1 MKGKMFAALVFGLAL
16 VSPGIASAQGNAA
29 GAPTFTKDVAPIFYK
44 NCTVCHRPGEIAP
57 MSLLSYADTRPW
69 TRSIATQ
76 VTRGT
81 MPPWHADPAHGEF
94 LNDRRL
100 SDADKDT
107 ILKWVN
113 AGAPEGSAADLPP
126 QPVYP
131 DGWAIGK
138 PDAIFAL
145 REDYPIAA
153 SGTIDYKYF
162 EVPTNFTE
170 DKWIQAFEVKPGEP
184 AVVHHVIVYA
194 RPPQRPRPAAAA
206 NAAPAGGGAP
216 AANGAPPQRRQPPF
230 SFAPNMEEPD
240 DVKTAAAHEDVANDR
255 PAPEGGTGMFVGGYT
270 PGQSVRVFQPGSS
283 LRLPAGSTLVFQM
296 HYTAKGKATH
306 DRSRIGFVFAN
317 EPPKQEAIIGALVNQ
332 NFTLPAGAAS
342 TKVDAEMT
350 INQDMILWSLLP
362 HTHVRGRQWEVRAT
376 YPDGR
381 SEVILSVPNY
391 DFNWQTDYIFKQ
403 PLKLP
408 KGTVLHSSAWY
419 DNSAANKTNPDPKAD
434 VHWGDQT
441 WEEMQFTA
449 FTFTLEPQQRPATG
463 AQQ

>member
-1 MKGKMFAALVFGLAL
+1 MKGKMFAALVIGVTLAG
-16 VSPGIASAQGNAA
+16 PTAASAQGTSA

-44 NCTVCHRPGEIAP
+44 NCTVCHRPGALAP
-57 MSLLSYADTRPW
+57 MSLLTYADARPW
-69 TRSIATQ
+69 TRSIATN

-94 LNDRRL
+94 LNDRHL
-100 SDADKDT
+100 SQSDKDT
-107 ILKWVN
+107 IVNWVS

-138 PDAIFAL
+138 PDAIFAIA
-145 REDYPIAA
+145 EDYPVPA
-153 SGTIDYKYF
+153 SGTVDYKYF

-184 AVVHHVIVYA
+184 SVVHHVIVYA

-206 NAAPAGGGAP
+206 NAAPGGAP
-216 AANGAPPQRRQPPF
+216 ANGAPQQRRQPPF

-240 DVKTAAAHEDVANDR
+240 EVKAAAAHEAVANDR

-270 PGQSVRVFQPGSS
+270 PGQSFRVFQPGSS
-283 LRLPAGSTLVFQM
+283 MRLPAGSTIVFQM
-296 HYTAKGKATH
+296 HYTATGKAAH
-306 DRSRIGFVFAN
+306 DRSKIGFVFAN

-362 HTHVRGRQWEVRAT
+362 HTHVRGRRWEIEAK

-419 DNSAANKTNPDPKAD
+419 DNSVANKSNPDPKAD

-449 FTFTLEPQQRPATG
+449 FTFTLEPQQRPASG
-463 AQQ
+463 AQQQ

>member
-1 MKGKMFAALVFGLAL
+1 MKGTMFAALVMSLTLA
-16 VSPGIASAQGNAA
+16 GASAANAQGAA
-29 GAPTFTKDVAPIFYK
+29 ATTPTFTKDVAPIFYK
-44 NCTVCHRPGEIAP
+44 NCTVCHRPGAIAP
-57 MSLLSYADTRPW
+57 MSLLTYADARPW
-69 TRSIATQ
+69 TRSIATN

-100 SDADKDT
+100 SQADKDT
-107 ILKWVN
+107 IVNWVS
-113 AGAPEGSAADLPP
+113 AGAPEGNAADLPA

-145 REDYPIAA
+145 AEDYPVAA

-170 DKWIQAFEVKPGEP
+170 DKWIQAFEVKPGDP
-184 AVVHHVIVYA
+184 SVVHHVIVYA

-206 NAAPAGGGAP
+206 NAAPGGAP
-216 AANGAPPQRRQPPF
+216 ANGAAPQPQRRQAPF
-230 SFAPNMEEPD
+230 TFAPNMEEPD
-240 DVKTAAAHEDVANDR
+240 EVKAAAAHETVPNDR
-255 PAPEGGTGMFVGGYT
+255 PAPDAGTGMFVGGYT
-270 PGQSVRVFQPGSS
+270 PGQSVRVFQPGSA
-283 LRLPAGSTLVFQM
+283 LRLPAGSTIVFQM
-296 HYTAKGKATH
+296 HYTANGKASH

-317 EPPKQEAIIGALVNQ
+317 EAPKQEAIIGALVNQ
-332 NFTLPAGAAS
+332 NFTLPAGAAN
-342 TKVDAEMT
+342 TKIDAEMT
-350 INQDMILWSLLP
+350 LNTDMILWSLLP
-362 HTHVRGRQWEVRAT
+362 HTHVRGRRWEIDAK

-419 DNSAANKTNPDPKAD
+419 DNSAANKSNPDSKVD
-434 VHWGDQT
+434 VHWGEQT

-449 FTFTLEPQQRPATG
+449 FTFTLAPQQQPATG

>member
-1 MKGKMFAALVFGLAL
+1 M
-16 VSPGIASAQGNAA
+16 
-29 GAPTFTKDVAPIFYK
+29 
-44 NCTVCHRPGEIAP
+44 
-57 MSLLSYADTRPW
+57 
-69 TRSIATQ
+69 
-76 VTRGT
+76 
-81 MPPWHADPAHGEF
+81 
-94 LNDRRL
+94 
-100 SDADKDT
+100 
-107 ILKWVN
+107 KWVN
-113 AGAPEGSAADLPP
+113 AGAPEGNAADLPA

-145 REDYPIAA
+145 REDYPVAA

-184 AVVHHVIVYA
+184 SVVHHVIVYA
-194 RPPQRPRPAAAA
+194 RPPQRPRPAAAPPA
-206 NAAPAGGGAP
+206 AQGGAAPSGQP
-216 AANGAPPQRRQPPF
+216 QQRRQPPF
-230 SFAPNMEEPD
+230 TFAPNMEEPD
-240 DVKTAAAHEDVANDR
+240 EVKAAAAHEAVPNDR

-270 PGQSVRVFQPGSS
+270 PGQAVRVFQPGSA

-296 HYTAKGKATH
+296 HYTASGKEAH
-306 DRSRIGFVFAN
+306 DRSRIGFVFAP
-317 EPPKQEAIIGALVNQ
+317 EAPKQETIIGALVNQ
-332 NFTLPAGAAS
+332 NFTLPAGAPS

-362 HTHVRGRQWEVRAT
+362 HTHVRGRKWEIEAT

-381 SEVILSVPNY
+381 KEVLLAVPNY

-419 DNSAANKTNPDPKAD
+419 DNSSANKSNPDPKAN
-434 VHWGDQT
+434 VHWGEQT

-449 FTFTLEPQQRPATG
+449 FTFTVDQQPRPATAG
-463 AQQ
+463 QN

>member
-1 MKGKMFAALVFGLAL
+1 MKGKMFAAMVIGLAL
-16 VSPGIASAQGNAA
+16 AGPSAASAQTPA
-29 GAPTFTKDVAPIFYK
+29 GAPTFSKDVAPIFYK

-57 MSLLSYADTRPW
+57 MSLLTYNDARPW
-69 TRSIATQ
+69 TRSIATN

-100 SDADKDT
+100 SQADRDT
-107 ILKWVN
+107 IVRWVS
-113 AGAPEGSAADLPP
+113 AGAPEGNPADLPP

-138 PDAIFAL
+138 PDAVFAL
-145 REDYPIAA
+145 SEDYPVPP

-170 DKWIQAFEVKPGEP
+170 DKWIQAFEVKPGSP
-184 AVVHHVIVYA
+184 SVVHHVIVYA
-194 RPPQRPRPAAAA
+194 RPPQRPRPAAPASAAPPAGAPPA
-206 NAAPAGGGAP
+206 NAAP
-216 AANGAPPQRRQPPF
+216 QRRQAPF
-230 SFAPNMEEPD
+230 TFAPNMEEPD
-240 DVKTAAAHEDVANDR
+240 AVKAAAARQEGGNDR
-255 PAPEGGTGMFVGGYT
+255 PAPDGGTGMFVGGYT
-270 PGQSVRVFQPGSS
+270 PGQAVRVFQPGSS

-296 HYTAKGKATH
+296 HYTANGKPMT
-306 DRSRIGFVFAN
+306 DRSKIGFVFAK
-317 EPPKQEAIIGALVNQ
+317 EAPKQEAIIAALVNQ
-332 NFTLPAGAAS
+332 NFTLPAGEPN
-342 TKVDAEMT
+342 TRVDAELT

-362 HTHVRGRQWEVRAT
+362 HTHVRGRRWEVEAR

-381 SEVILSVPNY
+381 SEVILAVPNY

-419 DNSAANKTNPDPKAD
+419 DNSAANKSNPNPKAD

-449 FTFTLEPQQRPATG
+449 FTFTLEPPQRPATG

>member
-1 MKGKMFAALVFGLAL
+1 MKGKMFALVMGLTLA
-16 VSPGIASAQGNAA
+16 GASAANAQGTPVS
-29 GAPTFTKDVAPIFYK
+29 APTFSKDVAPIFYK
-44 NCTVCHRPGEIAP
+44 NCTVCHRPGAIAP
-57 MSLLSYADTRPW
+57 MSLLTYADARPW
-69 TRSIATQ
+69 TRSIATN

-100 SDADKDT
+100 SQGDKDT
-107 ILKWVN
+107 IVNWVN
-113 AGAPEGSAADLPP
+113 AGAPEGNAADLPA

-145 REDYPIAA
+145 GEDYPVAA

-170 DKWIQAFEVKPGEP
+170 DKWIQAFEVKPGDP
-184 AVVHHVIVYA
+184 SVVHHVIVYA

-206 NAAPAGGGAP
+206 NAAPGGAP
-216 AANGAPPQRRQPPF
+216 ASGAAPQQRRQSPF
-230 SFAPNMEEPD
+230 TFAANMEEPD
-240 DVKTAAAHEDVANDR
+240 EVKAAAAHEAVPNDR
-255 PAPEGGTGMFVGGYT
+255 PAPDAGTGMFVGGYT
-270 PGQSVRVFQPGSS
+270 PGQSVRVFQPGSA
-283 LRLPAGSTLVFQM
+283 LRLPAGSTIVFQM
-296 HYTAKGKATH
+296 HYTANGKASH

-317 EPPKQEAIIGALVNQ
+317 EAPKQEAIIGALVNQ
-332 NFTLPAGAAS
+332 NFTLPAGVAN
-342 TKVDAEMT
+342 TKIDAEMT
-350 INQDMILWSLLP
+350 LNTDMILWSLLP
-362 HTHVRGRQWEVRAT
+362 HTHVRGRRWEIEAK

-419 DNSAANKTNPDPKAD
+419 DNSATNKSNPDAKVD
-434 VHWGDQT
+434 VHWGEQT

-449 FTFTLEPQQRPATG
+449 FTFTLAPQQQPATG